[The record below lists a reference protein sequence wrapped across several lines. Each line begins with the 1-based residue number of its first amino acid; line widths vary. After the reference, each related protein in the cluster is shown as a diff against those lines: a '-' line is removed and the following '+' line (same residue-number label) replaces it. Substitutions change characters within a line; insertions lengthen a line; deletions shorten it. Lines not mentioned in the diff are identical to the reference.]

1 MNREPLAI
9 TTAISFAIKSI
20 LACLMAFGLRVD
32 AIQLVAIMVAVDA
45 VLALGLVIFVRTRI
59 APLQDV
65 QTALEMPAGSD
76 INDLKRVVAAKNE
89 LNLN

>member
-1 MNREPLAI
+1 
-9 TTAISFAIKSI
+9 
-20 LACLMAFGLRVD
+20 MAFGLRVD